1 LLASILLFCFIG
13 IGVGY
18 VFLNLKKAVLC
29 DMFSYKFRLYPS
41 RQQEALLLM
50 HFDLCRFTYNKL
62 LEKLNSLKKID
73 RSVVQHSIV
82 ELKEEFPELEAVY
95 SKTLQY
101 ECYRLFSNLRSLAQ
115 LKLNGHK
122 VGGLRFKGRDWFKTI
137 QYNQSGFKFEQ
148 KTTRYGKLNL
158 SKIGSIDI
166 RSHRITRGK
175 IKQVTLKKGA
185 GKWFAILTTDAKYQ
199 KQKGFGEIGLDVGV
213 LNFAADSNGNV
224 IGSPL
229 FLKQSLG
236 KIKQAHNGL
245 SRKKKGSRRRWKAKQ
260 RLTRLYDKVNNQR
273 CDFLHKLTTKII
285 KENKVICIEDLNIR
299 ELIEKS
305 RWNVRNFLDC
315 SWAIFARM
323 LECKAES
330 AGARCIRVNP
340 RNTSKKCSNCGIVH
354 KMPLNKRFY
363 VCECG
368 LKIDRDVNAA
378 KNILAQG
385 LSFAKSL

>member
-1 LLASILLFCFIG
+1 
-13 IGVGY
+13 
-18 VFLNLKKAVLC
+18 
-29 DMFSYKFRLYPS
+29 MFAYKFRLYPS
-41 RQQEALLLM
+41 KQQKSLLLM

-62 LEKLNSLKKID
+62 LEKLNSLAKIN
-73 RSVVQHSIV
+73 RGVVQHSIV
-82 ELKEEFPELEAVY
+82 ELKKEFPELEAVY

-115 LKLNGHK
+115 LKRNGYK
-122 VGGLRFKGRDWFKTI
+122 VGALRFKGRDWFKTI

-148 KTTRYGKLNL
+148 KAKRYGKLHL

-166 RSHRITRGK
+166 RSHRITEGK
-175 IKQVTLKKGA
+175 IKQVTIKKA
-185 GKWFAILTTDAKYQ
+185 ADKWYAILITSAKYK
-199 KQKGFGEIGLDVGV
+199 KQKGNGTIGLDVGV
-213 LNFAADSNGNV
+213 INFVADSNENTV
-224 IGSPL
+224 GSPL
-229 FLKQSLG
+229 FLKQSLS
-236 KIKQAHNGL
+236 KIKEAHREL
-245 SRKKKGSRRRWKAKQ
+245 SHKMKGSHRRWKAKQ
-260 RLTRLYDKVNNQR
+260 RLARLYDKVNDQR
-273 CDFLHKLTTKII
+273 SDFLHKLSTKIVE
-285 KENKVICIEDLNIR
+285 ENELICIEDLNVKKMV
-299 ELIEKS
+299 EKKNF
-305 RWNVRNFLDC
+305 WNKRNFLDC
-315 SWAIFARM
+315 SWAKFAQM